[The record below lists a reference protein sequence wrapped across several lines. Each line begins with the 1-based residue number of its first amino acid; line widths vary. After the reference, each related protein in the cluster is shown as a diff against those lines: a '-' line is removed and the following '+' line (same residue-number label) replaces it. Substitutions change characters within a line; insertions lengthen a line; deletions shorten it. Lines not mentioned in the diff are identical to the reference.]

1 MWTAIL
7 VCFMAL
13 PVPDATAQAR
23 AEQLAK
29 QVYGKR
35 IQDAKTPEEKAKLAG
50 EIHRVAT
57 EETDPANKYVS
68 LQMAKRLAVEVG
80 NGSLGLEI
88 VQTLVAAFELPESQS
103 PETLLATADMLWDE
117 ADKKKGADKLAG
129 QLAAVE
135 LQLRA
140 GTGSPLVAAK
150 WQPRIDQIKA
160 AGSEIVLLAHNAK
173 IVGTEMRY
181 LKRQDCT
188 GYWHDPREYVE
199 WQSPLQTGT
208 YDVKLNYAAKGAG
221 GGYQFAVSVFR
232 GRAPRP
238 VATTTFL
245 LASTGG
251 WNDFSEKP
259 VGRLVVR
266 EDGDYTIRIQAVKK
280 VRTDQPK
287 GILNIRSLRLEK
299 N

>member
-80 NGSLGLEI
+80 NGGLGLEI
-88 VQTLVAAFELPESQS
+88 VQTLVAAFDLAESQS

-135 LQLRA
+135 FRLRA

-150 WQPRIDQIKA
+150 WQPRMEQIKA
-160 AGSEIVLLAHNAK
+160 TSSELVLQARDTK
-173 IVGTEMRY
+173 VVGTEMLY
-181 LKRQDCT
+181 LKRIDCT
-188 GYWHDPREYVE
+188 CNWHDPREYVE
-199 WQSPLQTGT
+199 WRATLQAGT
-208 YDVKLNYAAKGAG
+208 YDTKLKYSSRGAG

-238 VATTTFL
+238 VATATFVVS
-245 LASTGG
+245 ATGG
-251 WNDFSEKP
+251 WEDFSETP
-259 VGRLVVR
+259 AGRLIVR
-266 EDGDYTIRIQAVKK
+266 EDGDYAIRIQAIKK
-280 VRTDQPK
+280 IRTDQSK
-287 GILNIRSLRLEK
+287 GLLNIRSLRLEK